1 MTETADTR
9 RLSDT
14 ELAAWIPFSGMLRW
28 RLAMTRSADREI
40 SEICDDQADEDDLT
54 EQLLL
59 STRRSLPQRGG
70 RA

>member
-1 MTETADTR
+1 VTETTDTR
-9 RLSDT
+9 RLTGT

-28 RLAMTRSADREI
+28 RLAMT
-40 SEICDDQADEDDLT
+40 DDQADEDDLT